1 MHSTRERLSIRA
13 AVFLGFGLIFGLWMF
28 AWVQLSLRIG
38 DAQGRAE
45 AINTRYVKAQET
57 LSNIRAQVLM
67 ASVAFRDAL
76 LDPDPAN
83 MRSYRSQLERTY
95 TTLDE
100 LLRAYTPVSASPE
113 ERAQFAR
120 LASEVDAYRRSMR
133 DVLASDRN
141 QWMVEARNVLSRR
154 VTPRRAVVIA
164 VAEGVQSLN
173 RAGYVEQQSEIGGV
187 YQSVQRDLWQVLGLA
202 LSIGV
207 AIAILAVV
215 YAGRLERRLRQQMA
229 RDVELAHDLQELSA
243 QLVSAQEQER
253 RHIARELHDE
263 IGQALTAIKVELAYA
278 ERSIEGTQGPTTVLQ
293 AARTIT
299 DGALHQVRDLSY
311 LLHPPALDE
320 FGLVSAVDAH
330 VKSFGR
336 RHEIAAELS
345 HAGMDS
351 RLARETEAAAY
362 RIIQEALN
370 NVAKHAKATQC
381 KVHLARQLEVL
392 RIVVEDNGIGFD
404 PSAPRSEDRRG
415 LGLIGIRERASH
427 LDGSV
432 VIQSAPDRG
441 TRIVVELPV
450 RRATDARG
458 DAYAADAAALTG

>member
-1 MHSTRERLSIRA
+1 MQSTRERLSIRA

-38 DAQGRAE
+38 GAQERAE

-57 LSNIRAQVLM
+57 LSNIRSQVLM

-76 LDPDPAN
+76 LDPNPDN
-83 MRSYRSQLERTY
+83 MSRYRGQLERSY

-100 LLRAYTPVSASPE
+100 LLRAYEPVSNSPA
-113 ERAQFAR
+113 ERQQFAR
-120 LASEVDAYRRSMR
+120 LESEVDAYRRSML

-141 QWMVEARNVLSRR
+141 QWMVEARNLLSRR
-154 VTPRRAVVIA
+154 VTPRRDIIIA
-164 VAEGVQSLN
+164 VSEGVQALN
-173 RAGYVEQQSEIGGV
+173 RAGYVEQQSVIGGV

-202 LSIGV
+202 LGV
-207 AIAILAVV
+207 GIAIAMLAIV
-215 YAGRLERRLRQQMA
+215 YAGRLEGRLRQQMA

-243 QLVSAQEQER
+243 KLVTVQEQER

-278 ERSIEGTQGPTTVLQ
+278 QRTIDAAQGPSTVLQ

-311 LLHPPALDE
+311 LLHPAALDE
-320 FGLVSAVDAH
+320 FGLVSAVDEYI
-330 VKSFGR
+330 KSFGT

-345 HAGMDS
+345 HASMDC
-351 RLARETEAAAY
+351 RLAPETETAAY

-370 NVAKHAKATQC
+370 NVAKHAKATEC
-381 KVHLARQLEVL
+381 KVYLARQSDAL
-392 RIVVEDNGIGFD
+392 RIVIEDNGIGFD
-404 PSAPRSEDRRG
+404 ASAPRSPDRRG

-427 LDGSV
+427 LNGTV
-432 VIQSAPDRG
+432 VIDSVRGRG
-441 TRIVVELPV
+441 TRVAVELPV
-450 RRATDARG
+450 RRATDG
-458 DAYAADAAALTG
+458 GGNMYAADTAALAG